1 MGRGVWPLAGPTV
14 LFFLRKD
21 KERGG
26 GGRGQMGACSLAG
39 GGRVDR
45 LAHRFVFCCVFFHL
59 LRRRAGIVVCT
70 THRTTLIENTIK
82 STQIYP

>member
-45 LAHRFVFCCVFFHL
+45 LAHRFVFCCVFFF
-59 LRRRAGIVVCT
+59 IFCVVAQVSSSVL
-70 THRTTLIENTIK
+70 HIGQL
-82 STQIYP
+82 S